1 MSEEEYYED
10 EDYFANCEGDEQY
23 DDNEEYYE
31 EEKCQEDNSQNI
43 YLACENRLYRNEQI
57 DVVISDYTQ
66 IIKKISKENDIS
78 EGRAFLILQAN
89 KYDKSK
95 QDNIPSSLIDTIFY
109 QESNELSKCKDSKEC
124 LLCFD
129 DLKENKSYSL
139 ICKHYFCNSCFKE
152 YVRACLKEGSS
163 ILQKKCPM
171 VGCQERLGLSDIF
184 KFLTDP
190 KERSLINKF
199 LLNDILQ
206 NNKMLIQCPHSE
218 CDNILDFGNNIIVLG
233 KQLNLRCKCTK
244 GYFCS
249 SCKEDAHLPCSCS
262 MLKTWM
268 ELIQG
273 KNSDSLNTLWLQL
286 NTKPCPRCKVLIEK
300 NQGCMHMNCKNC
312 NFHFC
317 WLCLGEYVNH
327 DDFYSCNKYKKED
340 VKDLSK
346 EQQTLK
352 KYEFYT
358 ERFIGHL
365 NAANCTKKESQQSVD
380 ELKLHLKKSFK
391 QQEKLD
397 EEIQFYVSAY
407 DILIEAKKC
416 ISYTYPIGYYIEQHK
431 LGYFEFLQGELEKN
445 LEPFE
450 QKLKIIY
457 SSNLFQK
464 ENELDQ
470 YYEQKANIV
479 QHTLKIKKYLTNML
493 RDLGEELPE
502 LNIKQMQSKS
512 KKYSKMSKQISQVPN
527 KQNLNPQFE
536 YHHDNDIPILMC
548 EDCKI
553 NPSQNDYGLCNDCF
567 NSRYAN

>member
-1 MSEEEYYED
+1 MSQEEEYYED
-10 EDYFANCEGDEQY
+10 EDYFANCGDDGQY

-31 EEKCQEDNSQNI
+31 EEKVQQDDSQKI
-43 YLACENRLYRNEQI
+43 YLACENRLYQNEAI
-57 DVVISDYTQ
+57 EVVIQNYTLLIKQ
-66 IIKKISKENDIS
+66 IAKENGIS
-78 EGRAFLILQAN
+78 EGCAFLIMQAN
-89 KYDKSK
+89 NYDKNK
-95 QDNIPSSLIDTIFY
+95 QDNIPNHLIDTIFY
-109 QESNELSKCKDSKEC
+109 QESNDLVACKDNKEC

-129 DLKENKSYSL
+129 DITQNKGYSL
-139 ICKHYFCNSCFKE
+139 YCKHYFCMSCFKE
-152 YVRACLKEGSS
+152 YVKACLQEGSS

-184 KFLTDP
+184 LFLTQP
-190 KERSLINKF
+190 RERNLICKF

-206 NNKMLIQCPHSE
+206 HNKLLVQCPHSE
-218 CDNILDFGNNIIVLG
+218 CDNILDFGNNVIVQG
-233 KQLNLRCKCTK
+233 KQLNLKCKCSK

-273 KNSDSLNTLWLQL
+273 KNQDSLNTIWFQL

-327 DDFYSCNKYKKED
+327 EDFYSCNKYKKD
-340 VKDLSK
+340 DAKDLSK

-358 ERFIGHL
+358 ERFKDHL
-365 NAANCTKKESQQSVD
+365 NAAKYTQKESQNQID
-380 ELKLHLKKSFK
+380 NLKLNMKETFKEDKKI
-391 QQEKLD
+391 E

-445 LEPFE
+445 IEPFE
-450 QKLKIIY
+450 QKLNKVKFQELFSNDNENQKFFQYKAEII
-457 SSNLFQK
+457 
-464 ENELDQ
+464 
-470 YYEQKANIV
+470 
-479 QHTLKIKKYLTNML
+479 QHTSIIKKYLTNML
-493 RDLGEELPE
+493 RDLGEELPD
-502 LNIKQMQSKS
+502 LDIKQMKMKSKAYSKLS
-512 KKYSKMSKQISQVPN
+512 KKYSQIPHQEN
-527 KQNLNPQFE
+527 IKAEAHLE
-536 YHHDNDIPILMC
+536 TDYPILMC
-548 EDCKI
+548 DDCKI
-553 NPSQNDYGLCNDCF
+553 NPIQNDYGLCNACL
-567 NSRYAN
+567 NSRYEN